1 MVFKSL
7 ELLLVIL
14 SLSSPTAPTIYSTN
28 TIDSSVTPI
37 ESAKFICDNLVKFE
51 DYYNAAFPD
60 TVPLSAS
67 SVDDFIPLY
76 IENQGEQI
84 E

>member
-1 MVFKSL
+1 MAFKSL

-51 DYYNAAFPD
+51 DY
-60 TVPLSAS
+60 
-67 SVDDFIPLY
+67 
-76 IENQGEQI
+76 
-84 E
+84 

>member
-51 DYYNAAFPD
+51 DYYKCCF
-60 TVPLSAS
+60 S
-67 SVDDFIPLY
+67 
-76 IENQGEQI
+76 
-84 E
+84 